1 MRASI
6 PAAATALAALL
17 PAPLLAH
24 GGHEAA
30 GGGLLHA
37 LVHLLPVLV
46 PTALAVGAVVGLA
59 ALVRRRADAR

>member
-1 MRASI
+1 MPARIS
-6 PAAATALAALL
+6 AAATALAVLV

-37 LVHLLPVLV
+37 LVHLLPVLA
-46 PTALAVGAVVGLA
+46 PALLAVGAAAGLA
-59 ALVRRRADAR
+59 VFVRRRAAAR